1 MNEIHAL
8 RPHPRQ
14 IECAKNLREILK
26 GSDFCREFDP
36 SNVQDAY
43 TLRCMPQVHGACR
56 DAVAY
61 AEWLLKLE
69 LNSVTDNPL
78 IFSSGENDENIEVIS
93 GGNFHGEPLA
103 LAFDYLAIASV

>member
-1 MNEIHAL
+1 M
-8 RPHPRQ
+8 
-14 IECAKNLREILK
+14 ECAANLRNILAE
-26 GSDFCREFDP
+26 SDFVREFDP
-36 SNVQDAY
+36 TNVQDAY

-78 IFSSGENDENIEVIS
+78 IFVNDGETVGKDDTEMGRRGDAEKSSPPYVAAASAD
-93 GGNFHGEPLA
+93 GGGSLRVP
-103 LAFDYLAIASV
+103 ASL